1 MHATDTANR
10 QTATSRVR
18 HVGSEPQPPH
28 AASPP
33 GGLPRPEQASGGQP
47 GFWNPDPAPEL
58 ASASFDTIASYG
70 PMDVSVHP
78 TASASIW
85 IDPPKERGK
94 SPVPLADREPFGQA
108 TLYPPTP
115 VVPPLSREAPA
126 ATTASPGGPATGTTT
141 KPAAEHP
148 IAETAIAETAAV
160 QPADAAT
167 SDAEWTPS
175 WEVDSFDFPE
185 LARRVIADPALLRGA
200 GYPLDLA
207 LSENANTVLVTADR
221 PRIGRTSVA
230 ICLAVAG
237 ARAGL
242 RVALVDAAPGNGSK
256 SPTLTETLKLDIHRG
271 WPDAIRHGNSVAETA
286 IRSIEDQLTLLPWSG
301 SATEPALTVAEF
313 AELIATLRS
322 AFDLVV
328 VDGPTVSATAWE
340 TVTARTPI
348 RRTTRPQES
357 RRTETL
363 AAAEAG
369 GSRTI
374 LDAAVVVRD
383 ARDTSR
389 LRDIELLESI
399 RRKGLIALGLIE
411 NFG

>member
-10 QTATSRVR
+10 QSATSQVRRVGPESQST
-18 HVGSEPQPPH
+18 HP
-28 AASPP
+28 ASPH
-33 GGLPRPEQASGGQP
+33 GGRPCPEQSSVGQP
-47 GFWNPDPAPEL
+47 GFWNPNLAPEL

-85 IDPPKERGK
+85 IDPPQEPGK
-94 SPVPLADREPFGQA
+94 SPVPPAEREPIGPA
-108 TLYPPTP
+108 MVNPPTP
-115 VVPPLSREAPA
+115 VAPLLSRDAPP
-126 ATTASPGGPATGTTT
+126 ATTPSAGDRATAITT
-141 KPAAEHP
+141 KPTAERP
-148 IAETAIAETAAV
+148 VAETPAV
-160 QPADAAT
+160 KPADAAT
-167 SDAEWTPS
+167 SSVEWTPS

-185 LARRVIADPALLRGA
+185 LARRVIDDPALLRGA

-207 LSENANTVLVTADR
+207 LSENAQTVLVTADR

-242 RVALVDAAPGNGSK
+242 RVALVDAAPGNASK

-301 SATEPALTVAEF
+301 SATEPVLTVAEF
-313 AELIATLRS
+313 AELITTLRS

-328 VDGPTVSATAWE
+328 VDGPTVSTTAWD

-348 RRTTRPQES
+348 RRTTKPQES
-357 RRTETL
+357 YRTEPRPS
-363 AAAEAG
+363 AETTG
-369 GSRTI
+369 PRTI